1 MITCSQCSKSFPKER
16 HKLGYTIC
24 TECSNEERKVGHIVY
39 PHKTGAYV
47 QVVSKSTQSNLNK
60 LDRRGYRRGGT
71 YKHYKEL
78 TLSDNT
84 ISKPIPK
91 QVNSD
96 NITLLDYTTAKDMV
110 MDYYREWGYTRTLQ
124 YLRRLNN
131 DGDIALKQRCDLQDI
146 VTERY
151 LTPNR
156 NDLVRKFNTSKV

>member
-1 MITCSQCSKSFPKER
+1 MNCSRCTTQVPKER
-16 HKLGYTIC
+16 SELGYTIC
-24 TECSNEERKVGHIVY
+24 TECSVEEKKVGHIIY

-47 QVVSKSTQSNLNK
+47 QVVSKSTQDNLNK
-60 LDRRGYRRGGT
+60 LDRRGYRRGGS

-84 ISKPIPK
+84 APKPIPR
-91 QVNSD
+91 QVDSD

-110 MDYYREWGYTRTLQ
+110 MNYYKEWGYTRTLQ
-124 YLRRLNN
+124 YLRQLNS

-146 VTERY
+146 VTELY